1 VTGRRKNVFITAFG
15 RNVSP
20 EWVESELLSHPAL
33 AQAVVWGEAQADNVA
48 VLVPRRGDLD
58 DAALVRALAEVN
70 ADLPDYARIARFVR
84 APLPFSAA
92 NGLLTG
98 NGRPRREAILS

>member
-1 VTGRRKNVFITAFG
+1 
-15 RNVSP
+15 
-20 EWVESELLSHPAL
+20 
-33 AQAVVWGEAQADNVA
+33 
-48 VLVPRRGDLD
+48 VPRRGDLD

-92 NGLLTG
+92 NGLLTS
-98 NGRPRREAILS
+98 NGRPRREAILSQYQAAVDECYRRPPAVAVSGAIT